1 MKINSKNNFCISIRV
16 RHCPISSGDS
26 SQPSYRCLARPWW
39 HIFWARN
46 WQLRSNS
53 EHEIIEMSLRMHS
66 GPVRGI
72 RRSKEFTQCSFCSG
86 KKTQSSLIS
95 CNENRYFP
103 KCPPV
108 LAHCGVWPGP
118 AWGQTVWSPWWPPA
132 WEPSRCPPHSCPL
145 SRLLHTSDLL
155 LHGNMSTK
163 EEGFTILKFSP
174 FDLFLK
180 EQFWDKVTFI

>member
-39 HIFWARN
+39 HIFLARN

-53 EHEIIEMSLRMHS
+53 GHERICWHMSVRVHS
-66 GPVRGI
+66 
-72 RRSKEFTQCSFCSG
+72 
-86 KKTQSSLIS
+86 
-95 CNENRYFP
+95 
-103 KCPPV
+103 
-108 LAHCGVWPGP
+108 GVWPGP

-132 WEPSRCPPHSCPL
+132 WGPSRCPPHSCPL

-180 EQFWDKVTFI
+180 EQFWDKVTFIQDNHNDRKFPLIIPPFIYWNLPSFALCIWMGEQNIGIN

>member
-1 MKINSKNNFCISIRV
+1 MLNSLYSKQVIEIDYNLVYNEINSKNNFCISIRV

-39 HIFWARN
+39 HIFLARN
-46 WQLRSNS
+46 WQLQSNS
-53 EHEIIEMSLRMHS
+53 GHERICGYRW
-66 GPVRGI
+66 
-72 RRSKEFTQCSFCSG
+72 QCACTVDQYG
-86 KKTQSSLIS
+86 
-95 CNENRYFP
+95 EYFP

-132 WEPSRCPPHSCPL
+132 WGPSRCPPHSCPL

-163 EEGFTILKFSP
+163 EEGLTILKFSP

-180 EQFWDKVTFI
+180 EQFLDKVTFI